1 METAEQTAF
10 VEAYE
15 RCVASAPKSYV
26 EQFVQRKTKG
36 EDIQYDEHYTSV
48 MDAFC
53 LWNEARDYFKGVSK

>member
-1 METAEQTAF
+1 MNQAEQTAF

-26 EQFVQRKTKG
+26 EEFLKRQAN
-36 EDIQYDEHYTSV
+36 EEEIPYDEHYTGV

-53 LWNEARDYFKGVSK
+53 LWNEAMNYFKGASK